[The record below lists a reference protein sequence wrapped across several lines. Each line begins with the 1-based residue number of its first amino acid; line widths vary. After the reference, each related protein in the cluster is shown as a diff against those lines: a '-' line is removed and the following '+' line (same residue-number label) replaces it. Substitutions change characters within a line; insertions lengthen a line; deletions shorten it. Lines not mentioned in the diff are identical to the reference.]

1 MTIAHKIISAKDF
14 IETTASGELDLKA
27 SRKLI
32 TKLAQALQSV
42 GDVNVLIDVR
52 EAYSVI
58 SPAEIEQVVSEMLQL
73 LAGFRNKIAIVHS
86 NRRPDDAAR
95 AKQSLR
101 AAGLELEMFTDYSKA
116 IEWLNVALYFDI
128 QFDDDKPRPD

>member
-32 TKLAQALQSV
+32 TRLAQALQSV

-52 EAYSVI
+52 EAYSEI
-58 SPAEIEQVVSEMLQL
+58 SQAEIQQVVGEMLQL

-86 NRRPDDAAR
+86 NRRPMTPSA
-95 AKQSLR
+95 
-101 AAGLELEMFTDYSKA
+101 
-116 IEWLNVALYFDI
+116 LNNHCAPPGWNWKCSRI
-128 QFDDDKPRPD
+128 IRKPSSG